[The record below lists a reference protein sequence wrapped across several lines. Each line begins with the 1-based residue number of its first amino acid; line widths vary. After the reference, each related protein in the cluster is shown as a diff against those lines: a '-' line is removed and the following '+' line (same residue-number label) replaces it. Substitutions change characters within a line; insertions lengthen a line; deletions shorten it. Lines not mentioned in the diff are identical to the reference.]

1 MPEVAILALS
11 KRGYRFLV
19 KMSINNRPQQDNV
32 QQISQ
37 KITNLA
43 IKTTILM
50 TIANKTSPFLR

>member
-1 MPEVAILALS
+1 MPEVAILVLS